1 MRWKKNQKSK
11 KAIEYTIKKLWKS
24 IALVVRK
31 KTGNENY
38 NVRKTKLNSFY
49 QTVLFLAIKIRV
61 SLKVKNFIK

>member
-11 KAIEYTIKKLWKS
+11 KAIECTIKKLWKS
-24 IALVVRK
+24 IASVVRK
-31 KTGNENY
+31 KTGNKNY